1 MQDIHDIAPPVQVG
15 MDFFYVKTALA
26 VLAFL
31 FFCALM
37 YFLFVLFKKR
47 RKGHQAN
54 ILLLPAPPLPDK
66 AALNELDRF
75 VHLKEN
81 HPRLFYFKLTE
92 VLKRFTGKCFAI
104 NAPEMTSQEML
115 SALGPKQV
123 DKGMFSRLRDF
134 LTDSDGIKYARQNID
149 TWKMEKD
156 EAFVREF
163 VKVVYEKISRDSEE
177 SRESSRENK
186 ESRESRENKEN
197 RENRGQG

>member
-15 MDFFYVKTALA
+15 MDSFYVKTALA

-37 YFLFVLFKKR
+37 YFLFVFFKKR
-47 RKGHQAN
+47 KKGRQAN
-54 ILLLPAPPLPDK
+54 ILMLPAPPLPDK
-66 AALNELDRF
+66 AALSELDRF
-75 VHLKEN
+75 VHLKQN

-134 LTDSDGIKYARQNID
+134 LTDSDSIKYARQNFD
-149 TWKMEKD
+149 TGKMEKD

-163 VKVVYEKISRDSEE
+163 VKVVYEKTSFDSE
-177 SRESSRENK
+177 ESSRENK
-186 ESRESRENKEN
+186 ESKEN
-197 RENRGQG
+197 RENKESRESIANRGQS

>member
-15 MDFFYVKTALA
+15 MDFFYVKTALV

-31 FFCALM
+31 FFCGLM
-37 YFLFVLFKKR
+37 YLLFVFFKKR
-47 RKGHQAN
+47 KRGNQAN
-54 ILLLPAPPLPDK
+54 LLLLPAPPLPDK
-66 AALNELDRF
+66 AALSELDRF

-123 DKGMFSRLRDF
+123 DKGMFSRLRVF
-134 LTDSDGIKYARQNID
+134 LADSDGIKYARQNID
-149 TWKMEKD
+149 TGKMEKD

-163 VKVVYEKISRDSEE
+163 VKVVYEKISRNSEE
-177 SRESSRENK
+177 SMEIRENK
-186 ESRESRENKEN
+186 DSIANT
-197 RENRGQG
+197 GQG

>member
-15 MDFFYVKTALA
+15 MDFFYVKAALV

-37 YFLFVLFKKR
+37 YFLFVFFKKR
-47 RKGHQAN
+47 KKGHQAN
-54 ILLLPAPPLPDK
+54 NLLLPAPPLPDK
-66 AALNELDRF
+66 AAIRELDRF

-115 SALGPKQV
+115 SALDPKQV

-149 TWKMEKD
+149 TGKMEKD

-163 VKVVYEKISRDSEE
+163 VKVVYENISSDSEN
-177 SRESSRENK
+177 SRESSREN
-186 ESRESRENKEN
+186 REN
-197 RENRGQG
+197 RENKGQG